1 MVKAF
6 ARGRGVRLGIVAAVS
21 VALAVGASAGCSQ
34 TDRASEPV
42 DITVDQPEEPA
53 AGSGSTGTEP
63 DPESAEE
70 VTGGEPEP
78 AADGAGGLEG
88 AGAED
93 PDSGRSNDE
102 AAASAAAAPEQF
114 STGPVLEWTEID
126 PGFDDLFELKPVGD
140 GRVLARAWTDGE
152 GQGLFGRRVV
162 VSANGTDWAEV
173 PTPEG
178 IFPEQVNISSDRWVV
193 TGQSLDS
200 DWLGEAVDRVFF
212 SDDQGSTW
220 TEMVIELPSSSTS
233 PYAVEWGRV
242 SSVLVSGEQVVLAV
256 SGFTMIDGQTLLE
269 DIGRLPAGKTVVLA
283 APIPD
288 GVSFTLIDSDVE
300 NPYGS
305 VTSAAWSLAAIYS
318 QLGEEALPELN
329 FEELVLT
336 YDEVDFTEAERFDLF
351 SPGSGPLTRILAGDA
366 TATEV
371 VAGFEGVVLSGAATD
386 EGFIVTAIDD
396 SGERILSSRDGL
408 VWSED
413 PSVDP
418 GSSGGTIAADGTI
431 WRVASVTGGS
441 LDIQR
446 ARVGYV
452 PATVATFD
460 GLQYP
465 GPLALGPAG
474 FVLVAQRDLSR
485 SLRTDQGLPAEGRV
499 ARDGYELRY
508 NEAER
513 SLTLWDLATD
523 TAIYEF
529 GPEEMQ
535 GDTPPDGVRMVADGR
550 GAGIVFE
557 DPETGADLVTFPTD
571 DMAFLVGMASAQQDA
586 ASSGA
591 PAEPELWVGWSA
603 DGRAWGWQSLAD
615 AFGIHDAGIW
625 PEFAVGHDFVLA
637 RVATFQP
644 ADPADPADQGNFL
657 PKRWFLARAP

>member
-1 MVKAF
+1 MVRP
-6 ARGRGVRLGIVAAVS
+6 RG
-21 VALAVGASAGCSQ
+21 
-34 TDRASEPV
+34 P
-42 DITVDQPEEPA
+42 
-53 AGSGSTGTEP
+53 
-63 DPESAEE
+63 
-70 VTGGEPEP
+70 
-78 AADGAGGLEG
+78 
-88 AGAED
+88 
-93 PDSGRSNDE
+93 
-102 AAASAAAAPEQF
+102 
-114 STGPVLEWTEID
+114 W
-126 PGFDDLFELKPVGD
+126 
-140 GRVLARAWTDGE
+140 AWTDGE
-152 GQGLFGRRVV
+152 GQGLFGQRIV

-173 PTPEG
+173 PMPDG
-178 IFPEQVNISSDRWVV
+178 IFPGQVNISSDRWVV

-200 DWLGEAVDRVFF
+200 GWLEEAVDRVFF

-220 TEMVIELPSSSTS
+220 TEMALELPSSSTS
-233 PYAVEWGRV
+233 PYAVEWGRA

-256 SGFTMIDGQTLLE
+256 SGLTTIDGQTLLE
-269 DIGRLPAGKTVVLA
+269 DVGRLPAGKTVVLA

-305 VTSAAWSLAAIYS
+305 VKSAAWTLAAVYS

-371 VAGFEGVVLSGAATD
+371 VTGFEGVVLSGAATD
-386 EGFIVTAIDD
+386 EGFVVTAIDD

-408 VWSED
+408 VWSEA

-431 WRVASVTGGS
+431 WRVAFETGGS

-446 ARVGYV
+446 AQVGYV

-460 GLQYP
+460 GLLYA
-465 GPLALGPAG
+465 GALVVGPAG
-474 FVLVAQRDLSR
+474 LVAVAQRDLSR

-508 NEAER
+508 DEAER
-513 SLTLWDLATD
+513 SLALWDLATG

-529 GPEEMQ
+529 GPTEMQ

-557 DPETGADLVTFPTD
+557 DPETGADLVTFTTD
-571 DMAFLVGMASAQQDA
+571 DMAFLVGMAAAELEA
-586 ASSGA
+586 ASSGV

-615 AFGIHDAGIW
+615 AFGIHDASIW
-625 PEFAVGHDFVLA
+625 PEFAVGHDFVIT

-644 ADPADPADQGNFL
+644 PDPADPADDGHFL

>member
-1 MVKAF
+1 M
-6 ARGRGVRLGIVAAVS
+6 AAAAS
-21 VALAVGASAGCSQ
+21 VALVIVATTGCSQ
-34 TDRASEPV
+34 TDHQSEPA

-53 AGSGSTGTEP
+53 TGSGATGTEP

-78 AADGAGGLEG
+78 AGDGGPEG
-88 AGAED
+88 TGAED
-93 PDSGRSNDE
+93 PEIGRSDGE
-102 AAASAAAAPEQF
+102 AASSAAAAPEQF

-152 GQGLFGRRVV
+152 GPGLFGQRIV

-173 PTPEG
+173 PMPDG
-178 IFPEQVNISSDRWVV
+178 IFPGHVNISADRWVV

-200 DWLGEAVDRVFF
+200 GWLAEAVDRVFF

-220 TEMVIELPSSSTS
+220 TEMALELPSSSTS

-256 SGFTMIDGQTLLE
+256 SGLTTINGQTLLE
-269 DIGRLPAGKTVVLA
+269 DVGRLPAGKTVVLA

-371 VAGFEGVVLSGAATD
+371 VTGFEGVVLSGAATD

-408 VWSED
+408 VWSEA
-413 PSVDP
+413 PSVDS

-431 WRVASVTGGS
+431 WRVAFEAGGS

-446 ARVGYV
+446 AQVGYV

-508 NEAER
+508 DEAER
-513 SLTLWDLATD
+513 SLALWDLATD

-557 DPETGADLVTFPTD
+557 DPETGADLVAFTTD
-571 DMAFLVGMASAQQDA
+571 DMAFLVGMAAAEQEA
-586 ASSGA
+586 ASSGV

-603 DGRAWGWQSLAD
+603 DGRSWGWQSLAD
-615 AFGIHDAGIW
+615 AFGIHDTSIW
-625 PEFAVGHDFVLA
+625 PEFAVGHDFVIT

-644 ADPADPADQGNFL
+644 PDPADPGDDGHFL

>member
-1 MVKAF
+1 M
-6 ARGRGVRLGIVAAVS
+6 RLGIVAAAS
-21 VALAVGASAGCSQ
+21 VALAVGAAAGCSQ
-34 TDRASEPV
+34 TDRASEPI

-53 AGSGSTGTEP
+53 TGSGSTGTEP

-78 AADGAGGLEG
+78 AGDGAPEG

-93 PDSGRSNDE
+93 PDSGRSEGE
-102 AAASAAAAPEQF
+102 AAASAAAAPEQL

-126 PGFDDLFELKPVGD
+126 PGFDDIFELKPVGD

-152 GQGLFGRRVV
+152 GPGLFGQRIV
-162 VSANGTDWAEV
+162 VSANGTDWDEV

-193 TGQSLDS
+193 TGRSLDS
-200 DWLGEAVDRVFF
+200 GWLEEAVDRVFF

-220 TEMVIELPSSSTS
+220 TEMALELPSSSTS

-242 SSVLVSGEQVVLAV
+242 SSVLVSGEQVALAV

-305 VTSAAWSLAAIYS
+305 VTSTAWNLAAIYS
-318 QLGEEALPELN
+318 QLGEETLPELN

-351 SPGSGPLTRILAGDA
+351 SPGAGPLTRILAGDA

-371 VAGFEGVVLSGAATD
+371 VTGFEGAVLSGAVTD
-386 EGFIVTAIDD
+386 EGFIVTAVDD
-396 SGERILSSRDGL
+396 GGGRVLVSRDGL

-413 PSVDP
+413 PSSDP
-418 GSSGGTIAADGTI
+418 GSFSGTIAADGTV
-431 WRVASVTGGS
+431 WRVASENGGS
-441 LDIQR
+441 FDIQR
-446 ARVGYV
+446 AYVGEM

-485 SLRTDQGLPAEGRV
+485 SLRADQGLPPEGRV

-508 NEAER
+508 DEAER

-529 GPEEMQ
+529 GPAEMQ
-535 GDTPPDGVRMVADGR
+535 GDTPPDGVRLVADGR
-550 GAGIVFE
+550 GAGIVFG
-557 DPETGADLVTFPTD
+557 DPETGADLVSFTTD
-571 DMAFLVGMASAQQDA
+571 DMAFLVGMASAQVDD
-586 ASSGA
+586 ASSGV

-603 DGRAWGWQSLAD
+603 DGSAWGWQSLAD
-615 AFGIHDAGIW
+615 AFGIHDASIW
-625 PEFAVGHDFVLA
+625 PEFAVGHDFVIT

-644 ADPADPADQGNFL
+644 PDPADPADDGHFL
-657 PKRWFLARAP
+657 PKRWFLATVH

>member
-1 MVKAF
+1 M
-6 ARGRGVRLGIVAAVS
+6 RLGIVAAAS
-21 VALAVGASAGCSQ
+21 VALAVGAAAGCSQ
-34 TDRASEPV
+34 TDRASEPI
-42 DITVDQPEEPA
+42 DIAVDQSEEPGT
-53 AGSGSTGTEP
+53 GSGPTGAEP
-63 DPESAEE
+63 GPGSSEE
-70 VTGGEPEP
+70 VTGSEPEP
-78 AADGAGGLEG
+78 AADGAPEG

-93 PDSGRSNDE
+93 PEIGGSDDE
-102 AAASAAAAPEQF
+102 AAASAAAAPEQL

-126 PGFDDLFELKPVGD
+126 PGFDDVFELKPVGD

-152 GQGLFGRRVV
+152 GPGLFGQRIV

-193 TGQSLDS
+193 TGRSLDS
-200 DWLGEAVDRVFF
+200 GWLEEAVDRVFF

-220 TEMVIELPSSSTS
+220 TEMALELPSSSTS

-305 VTSAAWSLAAIYS
+305 VRSTAWNLAAIYS
-318 QLGEEALPELN
+318 QLGEETLPELN

-371 VAGFEGVVLSGAATD
+371 VTGFEGVVLSGAATD
-386 EGFIVTAIDD
+386 EGFIVTAVDD
-396 SGERILSSRDGL
+396 GGGRVLASRDGL

-413 PSVDP
+413 PSSDP
-418 GSSGGTIAADGTI
+418 GSASGTIAADGTI
-431 WRVASVTGGS
+431 WRVASENGGS
-441 LDIQR
+441 FDIQR
-446 ARVGYV
+446 AHVGEM

-460 GLQYP
+460 GFQYP

-474 FVLVAQRDLSR
+474 LVLVAQRDLSR
-485 SLRTDQGLPAEGRV
+485 SLRADQGLPPEGRV

-508 NEAER
+508 DEAER

-529 GPEEMQ
+529 GPAEMQ
-535 GDTPPDGVRMVADGR
+535 SDTPPDGVRLVADGR

-557 DPETGADLVTFPTD
+557 DPETGADLVSFTTD
-571 DMAFLVGMASAQQDA
+571 DMAFLVGMASAQVDDS
-586 ASSGA
+586 SSGV
-591 PAEPELWVGWSA
+591 PAEPEPWVGWSA
-603 DGRAWGWQSLAD
+603 DGSAWGWQSLAD
-615 AFGIHDAGIW
+615 AFGIHDASIW
-625 PEFAVGHDFVLA
+625 PEFAVGHDFVIT

-644 ADPADPADQGNFL
+644 PDPADPADDGHFL
-657 PKRWFLARAP
+657 PKRWFLARVPSS